1 MNSYNNAHQ
10 LFHGE
15 HSAMAVQTAQESGI
29 TSACHIRG
37 GIAA

>member
-1 MNSYNNAHQ
+1 MNSYNSAHQ

-15 HSAMAVQTAQESGI
+15 HSAMAVQTAQEADI
-29 TSACHIRG
+29 TPACHIPG